1 MGVIVRLEKETFRV
15 LNMFNKVV
23 TVNSQAI
30 SKKRANKYA
39 AALDSEN
46 KTINVNDIVKVVEGV
61 NRGQQGQVKYLYRH
75 FAFIYAKT
83 FPENG
88 GYFVCNTKQ
97 LLLASNHKTM
107 AMPQPGGFM
116 SPRILASPMHPS
128 SSTSQAN
135 GGSTGAE
142 TGSRSSRQG
151 NSSATNNNS
160 TVNSKGSSPRTPHA
174 GQPNAATQMKPG
186 TRRNVTLIGKCNF
199 SLYFI

>member
-30 SKKRANKYA
+30 SKKRANKFA

-46 KTINVNDIVKVVEGV
+46 KTINVNDIVKVIEGV

-75 FAFIYAKT
+75 FAFIYSKT

-107 AMPQPGGFM
+107 TSTSAIGGGGVGGGSGPGGQLGFM
-116 SPRILASPMHPS
+116 SPRVLASPMHPS
-128 SSTSQAN
+128 SNGAN
-135 GGSTGAE
+135 GSTGGE
-142 TGSRSSRQG
+142 TGSRSTRQG
-151 NSSATNNNS
+151 KSFDS
-160 TVNSKGSSPRTPHA
+160 
-174 GQPNAATQMKPG
+174 
-186 TRRNVTLIGKCNF
+186 LENF
-199 SLYFI
+199 SKNLSAKCFKMKDSVDGRILKF